1 MNIDTQIKKIK
12 DAEAAAEKAENAA
25 REARI
30 NAEQRRNELRE
41 SLKEERENL
50 NRAINE
56 LDGNEVEESEPVI
69 VETPVVEKKKSNG
82 ITSFVAGVALTAF
95 LMTGGYFLV
104 KEARKGKVEPIVPEP
119 AVTPTVFETE
129 DGKTISYGYDYE
141 KNVATVTTETTSNIG
156 ETTVTIVETENY
168 DELTTEKFEDLCSHV
183 IRYFEEKG
191 ISVKKS
197 DVVKFVAAFN
207 IDKLKQDN
215 QDLVR
220 SLMGTQTIEEFF
232 ADAEKV
238 SDTLINYEAQTVF
251 AEANPEWSA
260 YVNSWFKG
268 AYCPNTDLL
277 VSVANCSFDTEQ
289 QALIKSFEARRNE
302 ILKVS
307 DVKTRSDMT
316 KALLLDIMNAKSE
329 YRLFDDASLYFVL
342 RHCIVPLDSM
352 YNWDFLN
359 NKSTLT
365 EDAHKVMVEFI
376 APVGS
381 TEEEI
386 AKSIMSGA
394 KRNMMDSFKLCMED
408 AKTLTK

>member
-1 MNIDTQIKKIK
+1 MNIDTQIKRIK
-12 DAEAAAEKAENAA
+12 DAEAAAEKAENTA

-41 SLKEERENL
+41 SLKEERDNL
-50 NRAINE
+50 NRAIDE
-56 LDGNEVEESEPVI
+56 LNGNEVEETEEVI
-69 VETPVVEKKKSNG
+69 VEAPVAEKKHSNG

-104 KEARKGKVEPIVPEP
+104 KEARKGKVEPVPEP
-119 AVTPTVFETE
+119 TATPTVFETE

-191 ISVKKS
+191 IIVKKS

-215 QDLVR
+215 PELVK

-238 SDTLINYEAQTVF
+238 SDTLISYEAQTVF
-251 AEANPEWSA
+251 AEENPEWAS
-260 YVNSWFKG
+260 YVDSWFNG

-277 VSVANCSFDTEQ
+277 VSIADCAFDTEQ
-289 QALIKSFEARRNE
+289 QAIIKSFEARRNE
-302 ILKVS
+302 ILKEEDLSV
-307 DVKTRSDMT
+307 RSDMT

-329 YRLFDDASLYFVL
+329 YRLLDDSSLYFVL

-359 NKSTLT
+359 NKSTLKD
-365 EDAHKVMVEFI
+365 DAHYVMVEFI

-386 AKSIMSGA
+386 TNSIMSGA
-394 KRNMMDSFKLCMED
+394 RRNMMDSFKLCQED